1 MKAIHINDVWELYA
15 TLPKVWNNKQPYNA
29 IEEGFKDVIRPTI
42 TNTQRLGMLVY
53 DELND
58 IITYQVIDKTEEE
71 IFAEDLANATEVK
84 SINFLVQL
92 ELEGVT
98 EDGIL
103 AIIDTLPEPN
113 KTIAKVSFKR
123 ATVFERG
130 NPLLALVGQA
140 YGFDDAKLD
149 EIFVKANKLA
159 I

>member
-1 MKAIHINDVWELYA
+1 MKAIHINGNWELFQ

-42 TNTQRLGMLVY
+42 TNTQRLGMLIY

-58 IITYQVIDKTEEE
+58 VLTYQVIDKTEEE

-123 ATVFERG
+123 ATFFERS

-140 YGFDDAKLD
+140 YGFDDDKLD
-149 EIFVKANKLA
+149 EIFVNANKLP